1 MNVAM
6 AKLEESRVSLSRL
19 LKMLQTS
26 KLKVRFLPRELL
38 RGLSMLSALRA
49 ESLPEIGEGETIIRE
64 GSQREERTWVQLEC
78 GLLLPEKQHSV
89 RTNRKESELLVPSAS
104 QLMA

>member
-6 AKLEESRVSLSRL
+6 AKLEESRVSLSML

-38 RGLSMLSALRA
+38 RGLSILSTLRA
-49 ESLPEIGEGETIIRE
+49 ESLPEIGEGKTIGRE
-64 GSQREERTWVQLEC
+64 GSQRGENLGSARVQPAPAREA
-78 GLLLPEKQHSV
+78 HSV

-104 QLMA
+104 QFMA

>member
-1 MNVAM
+1 M
-6 AKLEESRVSLSRL
+6 L

-38 RGLSMLSALRA
+38 RGLSIVSMLRA
-49 ESLPEIGEGETIIRE
+49 ESLPEIGEGETIGRE
-64 GSQREERTWVQLEC
+64 GSQRGERTWVQLEC
-78 GLLLPEKQHSV
+78 SLLSPEKHTPHSV
-89 RTNRKESELLVPSAS
+89 RTRRKEPELLVPSAS